1 MSDSELDERRD
12 RDADRGYTSDSDFNY
27 ENVQDGKSG
36 GKNSS
41 VRLRTAV
48 MTVFDCICASESS
61 LQIFDRFSHLHQARR

>member
-41 VRLRTAV
+41 VRLHCYN
-48 MTVFDCICASESS
+48 DSI
-61 LQIFDRFSHLHQARR
+61 